1 MSDVSLAP
9 WLEPALVRAQAHPAH
24 ALLLHAPG
32 ELGQFELAVTLAGA
46 WLCESPAQGRAC
58 GRCSACRLFA
68 QHSHPDF
75 KLLLPEALR
84 EPRGW
89 STAADDEG
97 EGAGAKTKS
106 KPSREIRIDEVRSAI
121 DWGQRTS
128 SRARAKVLVIHPA
141 EAMNASAANALLKTL
156 EEPPGALRLVLTA
169 HDPEA
174 LLPTVR
180 SRCQRVAVDVPPR
193 EQALSWLQSQGL
205 ADPEVLWAAAGGL
218 PHAALALHAEGIDA
232 AAWRSVPAAV
242 RRGASTNLANWP
254 VPRVV
259 DALQRLCHDLLVL
272 TVGGAPRYF
281 EPKVLGPLL
290 EPRAP
295 TIDDLVA
302 LDRELRQAAR
312 QQDHPWLAGLR
323 VEALLARAAT
333 PWQTPRQG
341 RRAADKPL
349 DTLPGR

>member
-1 MSDVSLAP
+1 MTEPSLAP
-9 WLEPALVRAQAHPAH
+9 WLEPALERALSHPAH

-32 ELGQFELAVTLAGA
+32 ELGQYELALALAGA

-58 GRCSACRLFA
+58 GGCAACRLFA

-75 KLLLPEALR
+75 KLLLPEVLR
-84 EPRGW
+84 EPLGW
-89 STAADDEG
+89 STPADDEG
-97 EGAGAKTKS
+97 EGGSAKTKA

-141 EAMNASAANALLKTL
+141 EAMNLSAANALLKTL

-180 SRCQRVAVDVPPR
+180 SRCQRLAIDMPPKA
-193 EQALSWLQSQGL
+193 QALSWLQSQGL
-205 ADPEVLWAAAGGL
+205 DDPEVLWAAAGGL
-218 PHAALALHAEGIDA
+218 PHAALAMQTEGIDG
-232 AAWRSVPAAV
+232 AAWRAVPAAV
-242 RRGASTNLANWP
+242 RRGASTALADWP
-254 VPRVV
+254 VPRLV
-259 DALQRLCHDLLVL
+259 DALQRLCHDLLVMS
-272 TVGGAPRYF
+272 VGGVPRYF
-281 EPKVLGPLL
+281 EPEVLEPLL
-290 EPRAP
+290 KPRAP
-295 TIDDLVA
+295 AIDELVA
-302 LDRELRQAAR
+302 LERELGQAAR
-312 QQDHPWLAGLR
+312 QQDHPWHAGLR
-323 VEALLARAAT
+323 VEALLARAAA

-341 RRAADKPL
+341 RVVTGKPL